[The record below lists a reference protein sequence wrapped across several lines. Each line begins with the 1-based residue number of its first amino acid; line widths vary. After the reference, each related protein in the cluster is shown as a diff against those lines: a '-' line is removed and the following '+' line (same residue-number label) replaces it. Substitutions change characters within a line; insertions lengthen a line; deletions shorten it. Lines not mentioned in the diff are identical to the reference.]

1 LLDDEIEIKKVA
13 KIIIAQ
19 LSRMSPHL
27 YDGSFANKCMFMLD
41 IPKLSH
47 LLLILAFLPIPLVFG
62 QQPTLPDGLEQPRQ
76 RIKNTLGGFYSG
88 NVTLFFRNSPSR

>member
-1 LLDDEIEIKKVA
+1 MFPLLF
-13 KIIIAQ
+13 
-19 LSRMSPHL
+19 
-27 YDGSFANKCMFMLD
+27 DGPFANKCLFMLD

-47 LLLILAFLPIPLVFG
+47 LLLFIIAFLPIPLVFG

-88 NVTLFFRNSPSR
+88 NVTLFFRNSPYR